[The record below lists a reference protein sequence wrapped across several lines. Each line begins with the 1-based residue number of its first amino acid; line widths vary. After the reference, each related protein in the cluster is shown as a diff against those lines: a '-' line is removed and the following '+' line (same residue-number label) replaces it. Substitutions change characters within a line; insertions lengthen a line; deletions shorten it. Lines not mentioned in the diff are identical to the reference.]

1 MEAGQSLIACQ
12 IRDGFRARL
21 GDIDEV
27 DVLASKG
34 SPIMLDLHPTER
46 AGAIVVDGERG
57 IDHAVRVGLG
67 HAAAYVTEER
77 SAFSR
82 LGGGLMTLAFGSVK
96 VTKVGA

>member
-21 GDIDEV
+21 GDIDKV
-27 DVLASKG
+27 DVLPSKE
-34 SPIMLDLHPTER
+34 SPIMVNLHPTER
-46 AGAIVVDGERG
+46 AGAIVVDGESG
-57 IDHAVRVGLG
+57 IDHAVNVGLG
-67 HAAAYVTEER
+67 HAAAYVAEER

-96 VTKVGA
+96 VTQVGA